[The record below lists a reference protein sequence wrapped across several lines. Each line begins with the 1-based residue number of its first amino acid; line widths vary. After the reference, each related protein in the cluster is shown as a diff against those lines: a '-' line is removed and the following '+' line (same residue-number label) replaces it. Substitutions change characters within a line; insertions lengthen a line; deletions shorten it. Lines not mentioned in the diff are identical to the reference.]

1 MLDALSVSRTK
12 AGTCGGH
19 LAACGLLIIAGEP
32 DALERFRATAV
43 TFHVFNLD
51 DAIAAATKGGAVVL
65 QQRSEVPTGAQARV
79 KTPDGL
85 TIELVEHNEAA
96 KRFYNCNDIKFD

>member
-1 MLDALSVSRTK
+1 MLDAFPVSGEK
-12 AGTCGGH
+12 AGTGGRH
-19 LAACGLLIIAGEP
+19 VAARGFLIIAGEA

-43 TFHVFNLD
+43 TFHVFNLNE
-51 DAIAAATKGGAVVL
+51 AIAAATKGGAAVL
-65 QQRSEVPTGAQARV
+65 QQRTEVPTGAQARV

-96 KRFYNCNDIKFD
+96 KRFYNCSDVKLD